1 MLLINVISLLRGEE
15 NDGNVNDIFAEAL
28 RVREELKSKDEN
40 VAGQQLVVVEPNV
53 VWHHSQ
59 PISDKG
65 SLFVASG
72 VAICDIS
79 EVANIVNFHANKDS
93 KHRKAT
99 HHMYAY
105 RLLKDGIV
113 YHDNADDGEDGAGR
127 KIAELLAN
135 MMKAEATANERQ
147 QGVVLIVS
155 RWYGGTLL
163 GPKRFAHI
171 ASAAREVM
179 LQMGYGC

>member
-1 MLLINVISLLRGEE
+1 MLFGTTANPLGEITLRSLAELIEAAPIYYPTIFIATLR
-15 NDGNVNDIFAEAL
+15 
-28 RVREELKSKDEN
+28 S
-40 VAGQQLVVVEPNV
+40 P
-53 VWHHSQ
+53 

-72 VAICDIS
+72 VAISDVS
-79 EVANIVNFHANKDS
+79 EVASIVNFHANKDS

-135 MMKAEATANERQ
+135 MMKADATANERQ

-179 LQMGYGC
+179 LQMGYGCRG